1 MIAVTRLMALV
12 IGYFCGCFPSGYLV
26 GKSRGVDI
34 RKHGSG
40 NTGATNTLRTLGWGP
55 AALTFFGDCMKTILA
70 IVLANVLFHRSGFD
84 MTILQ
89 LYAGLGAV
97 LGHNFPFYFKFK
109 GGKGIAC
116 TAGLAFALFPA
127 AVPVCFIVFVLCI
140 ALSKYVSLGSIMMA
154 ILLVV
159 QIFVFN
165 FYGILGVPET
175 SVLEFDI
182 LVLVLGVLAIFQHRS
197 NIVRLFKGT
206 ENKLGQKAEI
216 KKECEK

>member
-12 IGYFCGCFPSGYLV
+12 IGYLCGCFPTGYLV
-26 GKSRGVDI
+26 GKTRGVDI

-40 NTGATNTLRTLGWGP
+40 NTGATNTLRTLGWGA
-55 AALTFFGDCMKTILA
+55 AALTFFGDCAKTILA
-70 IVLANVLFHRSGFD
+70 IVLANVLFHKSGFD
-84 MTILQ
+84 MTILEM
-89 LYAGLGAV
+89 YAGLGAV
-97 LGHNFPFYFKFK
+97 MGHNFPFYFKFK

-116 TAGLAFALFPA
+116 TAGVAFALFPGV
-127 AVPVCFIVFVLCI
+127 VPVCLTVFVLCI

-154 ILLVV
+154 ITLVL

-165 FYGILGVPET
+165 AYGILGVPET

-197 NIVRLFKGT
+197 NIVRLFNGT
-206 ENKLGQKAEI
+206 ENKLGQRVEI